1 MVPRNTGETPTF
13 EAGCTTRISQRQA
26 STLRKTLVN
35 YVPAATPCLCSSEQV
50 TQSGRA
56 EVYNPTH

>member
-35 YVPAATPCLCSSEQV
+35 NVSVATPCLCGSEQV
-50 TQSGRA
+50 TQSGGA
-56 EVYNPTH
+56 EVYNPIH